1 MMMNLVQCLGHFFVL
16 YIFGWCDI
24 ERLRKYNSGNVMAI
38 LLNMMP
44 MMSYLEAE
52 EFTFHVLDCG

>member
-1 MMMNLVQCLGHFFVL
+1 MMMNLVQSLGHFFVL
-16 YIFGWCDI
+16 YIFGWRDI
-24 ERLRKYNSGNVMAI
+24 ERLRQYNSGNVMAI

-52 EFTFHVLDCG
+52 EFTFHV